1 MSGPLGGLAALEP
14 LVGEWAMT
22 ARPPGG
28 EPWPGGGT
36 VRFEWI
42 DDGAFLRESWEIDMP
57 EAPNG
62 IAVFGSDEGRGLLFQ
77 LYTDERDVSRIY
89 EVTLE
94 NGEWKMWRDSD
105 DPFPQRFSGTF
116 EDGGNTISG
125 RWEKREDGEW
135 AVDFELTYRR
145 TSA

>member
-1 MSGPLGGLAALEP
+1 ME
-14 LVGEWAMT
+14 

-42 DDGAFLRESWEIDMP
+42 DDGAFLRETWAIDLP
-57 EAPNG
+57 EAPDG
-62 IAVFGSDEGRGLLFQ
+62 VAIFGRDAGRDLIYQ
-77 LYTDERDVSRIY
+77 LYTDERDVHRIY

-94 NGEWKMWRDSD
+94 DGEWKMWRDAG
-105 DPFPQRFSGTF
+105 DPFPQRFSSTF
-116 EDGGNTISG
+116 EDGDTIVG
-125 RWEKREDGEW
+125 RWERQEDGEW

-145 TSA
+145 LA